1 MKKMKKNK
9 FKNKSKSAAY
19 PLLQVFIVIVIFLLI
34 DFWSIG
40 SFENYKKISD
50 FKSKILSDDIKF
62 NKSPPTEL
70 FGIKLFDDIDNY
82 LLEKTRIHDEKANN
96 KKFVYIEHDTER
108 SSKRR
113 KFKIETSSSFQE
125 YFASAGE
132 DRKVNVIFAIND
144 PFIKLKGNKNFS
156 KACSDARNKFLKR
169 KNLQKKDFKNKFYID
184 SHKGATSKSIH
195 DSFADFLSID
205 YIVNKNN
212 DGVLKS
218 EKVRLSIVC
227 IYEIELESIR
237 YAFALLLYS
246 VEAFQDFFVIG
257 DHWTEIEKP
266 SNSWIRKYRN
276 RKK

>member
-1 MKKMKKNK
+1 MKKVTKN
-9 FKNKSKSAAY
+9 NRKSYIYTAINIS
-19 PLLQVFIVIVIFLLI
+19 VVVIIFAILNL
-34 DFWSIG
+34 WSIG
-40 SFENYKKISD
+40 DFENYKKISG

-70 FGIKLFDDIDNY
+70 FGIKLFGDIDNH

-96 KKFVYIEHDTER
+96 KKFVYIEHDTES

-132 DRKVNVIFAIND
+132 DRKINVIFAMTD
-144 PFIKLKGNKNFS
+144 PFIELKGNKNFS

-169 KNLQKKDFKNKFYID
+169 NNLKKTDFKNKFYID

-195 DSFADFLSID
+195 DSFADLLSID

-212 DGVLKS
+212 DGVLKA

-227 IYEIELESIR
+227 IYEINLKSIE
-237 YAFALLLYS
+237 YGFALMLYS
-246 VEAFQDFFVIG
+246 VEAFQDLFVIG

-276 RKK
+276 KKDK

>member
-1 MKKMKKNK
+1 MKKVTKDNR
-9 FKNKSKSAAY
+9 KSYIYTAINIS
-19 PLLQVFIVIVIFLLI
+19 VVVIIFAILNL
-34 DFWSIG
+34 WSIG
-40 SFENYKKISD
+40 DFENYKKISD

-108 SSKRR
+108 SSKRS

-227 IYEIELESIR
+227 IYEINLKSIE
-237 YAFALLLYS
+237 YGFALMLYS
-246 VEAFQDFFVIG
+246 VEAFQDLFVIG

-276 RKK
+276 KKDK